1 MADLKKIAE
10 DISKLSL
17 VDAVE
22 LKNIL
27 KDEYGIE
34 PAAGG
39 AVMVAGAPAG
49 GAGSADGAAGGDE
62 KTEFNVILKAAGDK
76 KINVIKEVRTITGL
90 GLKEAKD
97 LVEAGGKSVKEGVS
111 KDEAE
116 EIKKKLEEAGAEVEL
131 S

>member
-10 DISKLSL
+10 EISKLSL
-17 VDAVE
+17 LEAVE

-39 AVMVAGAPAG
+39 E
-49 GAGSADGAAGGDE
+49 E
-62 KTEFNVILKAAGDK
+62 KTEFDVILKSAGEK

-97 LVEAGGKSVKEGVS
+97 LVEAGGKSVKEGAS

-131 S
+131 K